1 MSPSDFGEILKPF
14 VFLDLFD
21 HEGPPFNGP
30 LHPHS
35 GIATLTYVAE
45 GAVSYID
52 PDNVRGTMPA
62 GGVEWMQAGRGMW
75 HGGGL
80 DKAGRTRGFQLWIA
94 LPPELELGPTISIY
108 QAPEDVPEEG
118 PARVLLGSYG
128 SASSAM
134 AVPLAD
140 QLSRGTPE
148 GRRALAL
155 PAPGGSYR
163 PLGAIASG
171 ALSAPDQLRHGDLA
185 AFEPSSEAVE
195 FKALTNTQFVLG
207 SAAPHEHDLV
217 LGYYS
222 VHTSKHALDRGE
234 TRIAEIRN
242 SVNAIFDLKKNV
254 NSPTLLNAPPDGGL
268 LDPTFGLRYSL
279 TAAPSPWNLVLESA
293 VKVPIDGERQ
303 FLSTGIPMW
312 ACRQRYSASPDGTRV
327 TSAQPRSALKAVR

>member
-1 MSPSDFGEILKPF
+1 MTLALAKPLRARPARAIVQRTRGITHGPVTRLMSPSDFGEILKPF

-35 GIATLTYVAE
+35 GIATLSYVAE

-52 PDNVRGTMPA
+52 PDNVRGILPA

-108 QAPEDVPEEG
+108 QGPDDVPQDG

-128 SASSAM
+128 SASNVIAPPS
-134 AVPLAD
+134 PINY
-140 QLSRGTPE
+140 
-148 GRRALAL
+148 LAL
-155 PAPGGSYR
+155 RLKAGERWRYNPPTGHTVLWA
-163 PLGAIASG
+163 AIASG
-171 ALSAPDQLRHGDLA
+171 VLSAPDELRRGDLA

-195 FKALTNTQFVLG
+195 FAALSDTEFVLG

-217 LGYYS
+217 LGDYS
-222 VHTSKHALDRGE
+222 VHTSPNALRDAE
-234 TRIAEIRN
+234 THIASI
-242 SVNAIFDLKKNV
+242 KKR
-254 NSPTLLNAPPDGGL
+254 L
-268 LDPTFGLRYSL
+268 F
-279 TAAPSPWNLVLESA
+279 
-293 VKVPIDGERQ
+293 RQ
-303 FLSTGIPMW
+303 GRL
-312 ACRQRYSASPDGTRV
+312 
-327 TSAQPRSALKAVR
+327 